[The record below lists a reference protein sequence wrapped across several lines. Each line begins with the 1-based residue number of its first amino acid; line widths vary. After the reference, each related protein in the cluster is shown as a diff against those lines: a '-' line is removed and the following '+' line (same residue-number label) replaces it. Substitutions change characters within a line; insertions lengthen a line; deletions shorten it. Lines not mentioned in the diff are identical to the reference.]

1 MGTFA
6 AFAAGV
12 LFAVGL
18 IVGGMTQPSKVVGF
32 LDVTGAWDPS
42 LAFVM
47 GGALAV
53 YGVAYRLI
61 RRRVAPLAAPA
72 FRISSREDTP
82 PKVLLGSALFGVGWG
97 ISGFCPGPAVVAVG
111 SGMSQALVFIP
122 AVVVGI
128 LLFQWSERARGGDAI
143 PAGESAVTPLPVVAE
158 RAKELGPG

>member
-1 MGTFA
+1 MASFA
-6 AFAAGV
+6 AFFAGV

-61 RRRVAPLAAPA
+61 RRRPAPVAAPE
-72 FRISSREDTP
+72 FRVSERTDIP
-82 PKVLLGSALFGVGWG
+82 AKVLVGSTLFGVGWG
-97 ISGFCPGPAVVAVG
+97 ISGFCPGPGVVAAG
-111 SGMSQALVFIP
+111 SGMSQALVFLP

-128 LLFQWSERARGGDAI
+128 LLFQWTERVRGEEAI
-143 PAGESAVTPLPVVAE
+143 PAGESTVFPLPTVQEKA
-158 RAKELGPG
+158 RELGPG